1 MTDKKLTKIGTPDAE
16 EEKQVSRFEKI
27 TKVVVWLMLI
37 ATIGA
42 ILLTAIA
49 SLSQFF

>member
-1 MTDKKLTKIGTPDAE
+1 MTDKKLTRIGTPDAE
-16 EEKQVSRFEKI
+16 EEKKVSRFEKI

-42 ILLTAIA
+42 ILLSAIA
-49 SLSQFF
+49 SISGYL